1 MRSQSFSAAATGLL
15 ALCLL
20 VLLAPAAQADH
31 RWKRNHWGP
40 GWAGPGWH
48 GSHLHGRHF
57 HGRHGRH
64 GRHGGV
70 GASIVLGAPRT
81 LYVERPPRVVYVDP
95 PPVVVQSPDYPEPRY
110 AEPRYEPGRGEEA
123 RYCREVNK
131 TVLIDGRLQNA
142 YGRACYQPDGSWEW
156 VDD

>member
-1 MRSQSFSAAATGLL
+1 MRSVSFTAAAATGLL

-20 VLLAPAAQADH
+20 VLLAPEAQADH

-48 GSHLHGRHF
+48 GSHFHGGHRHF
-57 HGRHGRH
+57 RGRHGRH
-64 GRHGGV
+64 SGV
-70 GASIVLGAPRT
+70 GASIVFGSPRT

-95 PPVVVQSPDYPEPRY
+95 PPVVVESPGYPEPRY
-110 AEPRYEPGRGEEA
+110 AGPGEEA

-142 YGRACYQPDGSWEW
+142 YGKACYQPDGSWQW